1 MQYSSV
7 MKQLKQYRLNT
18 VFNVSID
25 FLEYGYYYHHCDWF
39 PCISIDNIEA
49 TPHELLGLIRI
60 DNAVT
65 KYIFFLIFG
74 VCGMRRTATTIAI
87 AFADAGAATTVT
99 IAIAFADDGAIATT
113 TATTTANACAGEQHV
128 PTGVQCDGLARQGS

>member
-18 VFNVSID
+18 VYNVSLE
-25 FLEYGYYYHHCDWF
+25 FLEYGYYYLHGDKT
-39 PCISIDNIEA
+39 PSISIDNIEA

-65 KYIFFLIFG
+65 KYFLTLG
-74 VCGMRRTATTIAI
+74 VCGMRRTAITAIAT
-87 AFADAGAATTVT
+87 AFADVDA
-99 IAIAFADDGAIATT
+99 ATT
-113 TATTTANACAGEQHV
+113 TAFVATA
-128 PTGVQCDGLARQGS
+128 